1 MKISWN
7 KKGWRI
13 LHTHPVNTDKYMEI
27 TGAGNTIDGRLALLK
42 PLDLKKYVRDLK
54 PNTKPKYTLLRGL
67 FLNKLENNI
76 ELGLDWT
83 NQLTKNKLKKRR

>member
-1 MKISWN
+1 MNVEKKDHLRVEKIG
-7 KKGWRI
+7 KLKEETTIEDLCFGC
-13 LHTHPVNTDKYMEI
+13 PNTFVKYF
-27 TGAGNTIDGRLALLK
+27 
-42 PLDLKKYVRDLK
+42 KYIRDLK

-83 NQLTKNKLKKRR
+83 NQLTKNKLKKRK